1 MKNKIIFNMDSNFH
15 TEAENTLTLIYNN
28 HSSDNVR
35 GKINLDDNGHHY
47 KAVGI
52 Y

>member
-1 MKNKIIFNMDSNFH
+1 MDSNFH
-15 TEAENTLTLIYNN
+15 TEAENTLTLIYN

-35 GKINLDDNGHHY
+35 GKINLDDDGHHY